1 MTYSITKNL
10 PVARFYYKGNH
21 SHPVKRTI
29 LIIESN
35 EKWLRGYEL
44 REGSE
49 TRSFSAAP
57 IKTYS
62 RCKVARMVNCRFKK
76 EVKKKELNKS
86 TLKRTTLIDLITNG
100 I

>member
-21 SHPVKRTI
+21 SHPVKRTV

-35 EKWLRGYEL
+35 EKWFKGYEL

-49 TRSFSAAP
+49 TRSFAGAP
-57 IKTYS
+57 VKTYS
-62 RCKVARMVNCRFKK
+62 RSKVARLANCRFKK
-76 EVKKKELNKS
+76 EVKKTELNKS
-86 TLKRTTLIDLITNG
+86 TLRRTTLIDLITNG